1 MRLRH
6 PVRFSLALIVV
17 CSLIAGANPVPVV
30 AASTTYHV
38 STTGTDTGGCG
49 SEAMPCRTLQYA
61 VNLAQ
66 SGDILKVAAGTYT
79 RSSSPPST
87 DCSVGSANADP
98 VVCFIN
104 KHLTMVGG
112 YSPGNWSISNPTA
125 NPTIIDGQNSH
136 RGVSVI
142 GWSSASAT
150 TSLTM
155 EGFTIRQGLALGAT
169 SGEDW
174 VIGGYGGGLYATNAP
189 VTLRHIIFES
199 NRAVGGNTGQAYGGT
214 AAGGALGLN
223 GMPVGTLCIL
233 EDVTFSGNQALGGQ
247 GSERGGTAIGGG
259 LYVDTAN
266 MHAGDLGFFNN
277 VAHAGSSAGSGRDS
291 IYSWTA
297 DGLGGG
303 AAIHISTD
311 AVLERVTASGNQ
323 AVGGDAGV
331 QAGAGHGGALYSE
344 QAVLTVEKADLRQN
358 KAIGGNAV
366 NGYVGGGGALMAS
379 ESTISLKQSTIIANE
394 AWGGNGTTG
403 MTGAAGG
410 GGLYLIRLSSQPSTV
425 TISNSII
432 ADNLATEGQGA
443 QVSGGGG
450 GGLWLQGVNADFTH
464 TTIARNRLGETLVLG
479 AGAILVNFS
488 CAQPTVAD
496 MNYSI
501 IEGHSDATAAALH
514 VWEGSTLNLYRSLF
528 AANTRDTNAG
538 ASSVFP
544 PGTITGMSTCLEAG
558 SADFVAPG
566 GPNYNYHLLDS
577 SVAIDQAVGS
587 TTPLDIDGD
596 ARPADAAADI
606 GADEAMLVGLVLG
619 VRRPESGTLAL
630 SWQLTPSLLARLDH
644 YELVVTAEAGAS
656 PPNEGRLGS
665 PIDVGQRT
673 EFTLTGLTD
682 GKEYRMQLIAYDGAD
697 SSLADTATTATP
709 MTLSHTFLPIT
720 LGK

>member
-1 MRLRH
+1 MRSRH
-6 PVRFSLALIVV
+6 PVFFSLALIVV
-17 CSLIAGANPVPVV
+17 CSLIAGANPLPVV

-38 STTGTDTGGCG
+38 STAGTDTGGCG
-49 SEAMPCRTLQYA
+49 SEATPCRTLQYA

-87 DCSVGSANADP
+87 DCTVGSANADP

-112 YSPGNWSISNPTA
+112 YSTGNWSTSNPAA

-142 GWSSASAT
+142 GWSSTSAT
-150 TSLTM
+150 TSLIM

-189 VTLRHIIFES
+189 VTLRHIVFES

-223 GMPVGTLCIL
+223 GMPTGTMCIL

-247 GSERGGTAIGGG
+247 GPERGGTAIGGG
-259 LYVDTAN
+259 LYTDTAN
-266 MHAGDLGFFNN
+266 IHGSDLGFFNN
-277 VAHAGSSAGSGRDS
+277 LAHAGSSAGSGRDS
-291 IYSWTA
+291 IYGWTA

-303 AAIHISTD
+303 AAIHVSTD
-311 AVLERVTASGNQ
+311 AALERVTASGNQ
-323 AVGGDAGV
+323 AVGGDGGV
-331 QAGAGHGGALYSE
+331 QAGAGHGGALYAE
-344 QAVLTVEKADLRQN
+344 QAVLVVEKADLRQN

-379 ESTISLKQSTIIANE
+379 ESTISIRQSTIVANE

-410 GGLYLIRLSSQPSTV
+410 GGLYLIRLSSQPSTI

-432 ADNLATEGQGA
+432 ANNLATEGQGA

-450 GGLWLQGVNADFTH
+450 GGLWLQGVDVDFTH

-479 AGAILVNFS
+479 AGAILVSFS

-496 MNYSI
+496 MTYSI

-514 VWEGSTLNLYRSLF
+514 VWEGNTLNLYRSLF
-528 AANTRDTNAG
+528 AANTRDTNG

-558 SADFVAPG
+558 SADFVSPG
-566 GPNYNYHLLDS
+566 APNYNYHLLDS
-577 SVAIDQAVGS
+577 SAAIDQAIGS

-596 ARPADAAADI
+596 ARPVDGVADI
-606 GADEAMLVGLVLG
+606 GADEATLLLGLVLG
-619 VRRPESGTLAL
+619 VRRPESGTLVL
-630 SWQLTPSLLARLDH
+630 SWQLAPSLLSRLDH

-656 PPNEGRLGS
+656 SPNEGRLGS
-665 PIDVGQRT
+665 PIDVGQQT

-682 GKEYRMQLIAYDGAD
+682 GKEYRMQLVAYDGAD
-697 SSLADTATTATP
+697 SSLADTTATARP
-709 MTLSHTFLPIT
+709 MSLSHTFLPLT
-720 LGK
+720 FGD